1 MLHRKYSCSLKCLLQ
16 FSFVPIVMRNV
27 IQMQHQES
35 LGKDVTV
42 IQDNPLEKFSGL
54 KPEPALQNVQITVSP
69 DIVEALQREQTN
81 WSRLLSNLHVNASV
95 DVQQAAIIIAPSKH
109 TPAGWMKC
117 ASVVSKYIDNNFAAK
132 DLPFSSAAA
141 FDILKL
147 LQSKNK
153 EIMHSISD
161 DNTTLHLVGN
171 PNLLVQIENQV
182 HEILASVAII
192 EKHLTLDPED
202 YAFISQIK
210 QQEISKTALDV
221 KVDFIA
227 PNTVSLNGTAKNVK
241 KLEESII
248 KLSVH
253 LSVTMVMEPLLKD
266 FACTNDGCEQ
276 IRSYICTSQETSA
289 AICIKGSGS
298 TCTVVV
304 LCDPEIM
311 GNVKKAVS
319 HAQKELHI
327 EILPLSSKC
336 RAKLSEQNISKDY
349 HDVCEQLQKKNGVFI
364 KPSSDCICI
373 AGFKDGVNQTLSA
386 MNEFI
391 ETKCKVMSSV
401 KIETGMW
408 RLFQHH
414 MKSEWDRLV
423 GGIKGVDVTTRS
435 ETKNTTITVC
445 GQIDKVDEMWEVLLL
460 LQKKVMKKDVY
471 PPLHTTGFSEY
482 EKNSDWNIFLSGVEY
497 VHKVS
502 IAVLKS
508 KRFAESGV
516 IPVEVAEVRDDNDT
530 IMLSSIPPA
539 AKHDEDVASLPQPQ
553 SMVWISS
560 NLKCVKIH
568 NGKLLDV
575 KVH

>member
-1 MLHRKYSCSLKCLLQ
+1 
-16 FSFVPIVMRNV
+16 MRNV

-54 KPEPALQNVQITVSP
+54 KPEPPLQNVHIKVRP
-69 DIVEALQREQTN
+69 DIVDALQREQTN
-81 WSRLLSNLHVNASV
+81 WSRLISNLHVNASV
-95 DVQQAAIIIAPSKH
+95 DVQQAAIIITPSKR
-109 TPAGWMKC
+109 TPAKWMTC
-117 ASVVSKYIDNNFAAK
+117 ASVVSKYIDNNFATK
-132 DLPFSSAAA
+132 DLPISSAAA
-141 FDILKL
+141 MDIIKL

-161 DNTTLHLVGN
+161 DNTLHLVGH
-171 PNLLVQIENQV
+171 PNLLIQIENQV

-192 EKHLTLDPED
+192 EKRLMLDPED
-202 YAFISQIK
+202 YAFISQTK

-253 LSVTMVMEPLLKD
+253 SSVTMVMEPLLKD
-266 FACTNDGCEQ
+266 FACTNYGCEQ
-276 IRSYICTSQETSA
+276 IRSYICTLNETSA

-298 TCTVVV
+298 TCTVMV

-349 HDVCEQLQKKNGVFI
+349 HDVCEQLQKTNGVFI
-364 KPSSDCICI
+364 KRSSDCICI
-373 AGFKDGVNQTLSA
+373 AGFKDRVNQTLSA
-386 MNEFI
+386 LNEFI
-391 ETKCKVMSSV
+391 QTKCKVTSSV

-408 RLFQHH
+408 RLFQQH

-435 ETKNTTITVC
+435 EVKSTTITVC
-445 GQIDKVDEMWEVLLL
+445 GQIDKVDEMWEGLLL

-471 PPLHTTGFSEY
+471 PPLHTTGFNEY
-482 EKNSDWNIFLSGVEY
+482 EKSREWEIFLSGAEY
-497 VHKVS
+497 LHKVC

-508 KRFAESGV
+508 EGFPESGV
-516 IPVEVAEVRDDNDT
+516 IPVEVAEVRDDSNT
-530 IMLSSIPPA
+530 IMLSSIPPDG
-539 AKHDEDVASLPQPQ
+539 KYDEEVTSLPLPQ
-553 SMVWISS
+553 SMVWTSS

-575 KVH
+575 KVHVQ

>member
-1 MLHRKYSCSLKCLLQ
+1 
-16 FSFVPIVMRNV
+16 MRNV

-54 KPEPALQNVQITVSP
+54 KPEPPLQNVHIKVRP
-69 DIVEALQREQTN
+69 DIVDALQREQTN
-81 WSRLLSNLHVNASV
+81 WSRLISNLHVNASV
-95 DVQQAAIIIAPSKH
+95 DVQQAAIIITPSKR
-109 TPAGWMKC
+109 TPAKWMTC
-117 ASVVSKYIDNNFAAK
+117 ASVVSKYIDNNFATK
-132 DLPFSSAAA
+132 DLPFSRAAA
-141 FDILKL
+141 MDIIKL

-153 EIMHSISD
+153 EIIYSISND
-161 DNTTLHLVGN
+161 DTTLHLVGH
-171 PNLLVQIENQV
+171 PNLLIQIENQV

-192 EKHLTLDPED
+192 EKRLMLDPED
-202 YAFISQIK
+202 YAFISQTK

-253 LSVTMVMEPLLKD
+253 SSVTMVMEPLLKD

-276 IRSYICTSQETSA
+276 IRSYICTLHETSA

-298 TCTVVV
+298 TCTVMV

-349 HDVCEQLQKKNGVFI
+349 HDVCEQLQKTNGVFI
-364 KPSSDCICI
+364 KRSSDCICI
-373 AGFKDGVNQTLSA
+373 AGFKDRVNQTLSA
-386 MNEFI
+386 LNEFI
-391 ETKCKVMSSV
+391 QTKCKVMSSV

-408 RLFQHH
+408 SLFQHH
-414 MKSEWDRLV
+414 MKSEWDKLV

-435 ETKNTTITVC
+435 ETKSTTITVC
-445 GQIDKVDEMWEVLLL
+445 GQIDKVDEMCELLSS
-460 LQKKVMKKDVY
+460 LQKKVFKKDVN
-471 PPLHTTGFSEY
+471 PPLYTTDFSEY
-482 EKNSDWNIFLSGVEY
+482 EKSSEWKFFHSGAESF
-497 VHKVS
+497 HKVS
-502 IAVLKS
+502 IAVLRS
-508 KRFAESGV
+508 EGFAESSV
-516 IPVEVAEVRDDNDT
+516 IPVEVAEVRDVNNT
-530 IMLSSIPPA
+530 KMLSSILPGV
-539 AKHDEDVASLPQPQ
+539 KHDEDSLPRPQ
-553 SMVWISS
+553 SMVWTAS
-560 NLKCVKIH
+560 NLKCVTIH
-568 NGKLLDV
+568 KGSLLDV
-575 KVH
+575 KVQ